1 MGYSS
6 DLLNKTMPPK
16 VKYLIQSLI
25 RSKYTIRI
33 IFSVILLV
41 STGEIFARYY
51 LGLGTPPLSVTHP
64 SIEYMY
70 RPNQDVYRFGHHF
83 ITNQYGMRSPPLN
96 QNKNSQELR
105 VMVFGDS
112 VVNGGSPTDQTE
124 LATSILKDRLT
135 KLLNKNVFVGNI
147 SAGSWGPGNWLAYA
161 KEYGFFHADIIVLVL
176 SSHDYNDNPT
186 FAPLDGTTQPTENP
200 SSALIEGLEI
210 YLPRYLPHTSNNPS
224 QSNKPPA
231 IESYAG
237 TQDESNNEK
246 EVQKALKDLKSF
258 LELAKSNSKTV
269 LVFQHYEQPEIE
281 SGRPKPG
288 YQLIKI
294 TCEKL
299 GITPTSLEPY
309 FRKSIEGGIDPYRDF
324 IHPNQVGQKLIAEA
338 IAAKISQ

>member
-1 MGYSS
+1 
-6 DLLNKTMPPK
+6 MPPK
-16 VKYLIQSLI
+16 AKYLIQSLI
-25 RSKYTIRI
+25 RSKYTVRI
-33 IFSVILLV
+33 IFSVIFLV
-41 STGEIFARYY
+41 ATGEIFARFY
-51 LGLGTPPLSVTHP
+51 LGLGTPPLSVIHP
-64 SIEYMY
+64 RIEYMY

-96 QNKNSQELR
+96 QNKSSQELR

-112 VVNGGSPTDQTE
+112 VVNGGSPTDQKE

-135 KLLNKNVFVGNI
+135 KLFNQNIFIGNI

-186 FAPLDGTTQPTENP
+186 FAPLDRTTQPTENP
-200 SSALIEGLEI
+200 SLALIEALEI
-210 YLPRYLPHTSNNPS
+210 YLPRYLPHTSNNPN
-224 QSNKPPA
+224 QSNNPPA

-237 TQDESNNEK
+237 TQDVLKNEK
-246 EVQKALKDLKSF
+246 EVEKGLKDLTNF

-269 LVFQHYEQPEIE
+269 LVFQHYEKPEIE

-288 YQLIKI
+288 YQIIKV

-299 GITPTSLEPY
+299 GIAPTSLEPY
-309 FRKSIEGGIDPYRDF
+309 FHKSIEAGIDPYRDF

-338 IAAKISQ
+338 IVAKISQ